1 MGDTFKYKVRS
12 SYNYNK
18 HHIHDKYKNN
28 GYDYRGKL
36 FKNTT
41 SPELWGNPRQVWMIQ
56 KLEDLVLFLIEY
68 TKSIKKHFSIAHD
81 KNTSNI
87 N

>member
-1 MGDTFKYKVRS
+1 MGNLKYKYRN

-18 HHIHDKYKNN
+18 YHVHDKFLNL
-28 GYDYRGKL
+28 GYDYKGKL
-36 FKNTT
+36 YKKTT
-41 SPELWGNPRQVWMIQ
+41 SAELWSNPKQTNMIM
-56 KLEDLVLFLIEY
+56 KIENLILYLIEY